1 LAEIIKD
8 GILKNQEKDVEAIRV
23 ELKSRFH
30 ISIIIVA
37 TILIIILSIV
47 YLTALGKFEIS
58 TFAFS
63 AWYTCWFAADNY
75 GQNVFIEWAVKI
87 PLSRLSI
94 QPFLPEEHFCSFQR
108 PQ

>member
-8 GILKNQEKDVEAIRV
+8 GILKNQEKDVEALRIK
-23 ELKSRFH
+23 LKSRFH

-58 TFAFS
+58 TFAFLPGTRVGS
-63 AWYTCWFAADNY
+63 LLTITGTMFSSN
-75 GQNVFIEWAVKI
+75 GQ
-87 PLSRLSI
+87 
-94 QPFLPEEHFCSFQR
+94 
-108 PQ
+108 